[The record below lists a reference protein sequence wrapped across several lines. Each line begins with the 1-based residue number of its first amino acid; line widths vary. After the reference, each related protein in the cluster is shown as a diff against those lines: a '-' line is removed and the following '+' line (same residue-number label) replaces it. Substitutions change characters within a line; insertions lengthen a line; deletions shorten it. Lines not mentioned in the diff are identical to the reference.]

1 MPVVRV
7 RTVTDRRTSGAP
19 LVDQPGDGV
28 QTLDTLHVGSTDT
41 GATEG
46 TGQIGIREVTT
57 TQILS

>member
-1 MPVVRV
+1 MPVGGVRV
-7 RTVTDRRTSGAP
+7 GDDPSTSVVP
-19 LVDQPGDGV
+19 LVDQSRDGV
-28 QTLDTLHVGSTDT
+28 QTLDTLHVGSTDA